1 MLISLSLGF
10 AGTALAA
17 ESQDGEDIRFQQ
29 LKARVEALRSQVAEA
44 KNENVKIEKEKD
56 KSNVGR
62 KLKLSGDVRIKA
74 INQHIGKHTTITESV
89 QLLGHY
95 SFDKDWMVGAKYAFM
110 SDNNMGTS
118 TRNTA
123 WQNFSY
129 GDERYDDY
137 NAADN
142 NVLMNLYVKKNNFL
156 GNNSIQIGRMGPS
169 VLATQ
174 YWSAQN
180 SSGLY
185 DGIRLAFGKN
195 EDLELWYGD
204 WGAAA
209 TYSNYWNNPD
219 GTANKALLG
228 STKHKA
234 LEKNIMVLGKY
245 KLSPV
250 TTAYGFF
257 LNELQDKRAGDNNYK
272 MRGIGFSTRYGD
284 WRLAADFTKNYA
296 NGAVGRF
303 FRLRYKGSD
312 RAVPGSWTIGLDY
325 MKIEPGNLYASAL
338 NGVNDV
344 SMGYKDTIGI
354 DGFVLWGDYIL
365 RRNLRVALYQ
375 SIGRKATTSNPE
387 KDYDAYGEFHK
398 GSSAPQYSRIHFI
411 WSF

>member
-74 INQHIGKHTTITESV
+74 INQNIGKHTTITESV

-118 TRNTA
+118 TRNTYN
-123 WQNFSY
+123 QPNFSA
-129 GDERYDDY
+129 GNERYDDY
-137 NAADN
+137 TAADN
-142 NVLMNLYVKKNNFL
+142 NVLMNLYVKKNHFL
-156 GNNSIQIGRMGPS
+156 GNNSIQVGRMGPDI
-169 VLATQ
+169 LATK
-174 YWSAQN
+174 YWSAQG
-180 SSGLY
+180 SSGFY
-185 DGIRLAFGKN
+185 DGVRLAFGKN
-195 EDLELWYGD
+195 EDLEIWYGN
-204 WGAAA
+204 WGAVS
-209 TYSNYWNNPD
+209 TYQKYWNH
-219 GTANKALLG
+219 ANNFTDAKF
-228 STKHKA
+228 KA
-234 LEKNIMVLGKY
+234 LEKNIMVLGKH

-250 TTAYGFF
+250 TTVYGFF
-257 LNELQDKRAGDNNYK
+257 LNELQDKRAGDENYK
-272 MRGIGFSTRYGD
+272 MRGIGFSTQYRD

-312 RAVPGSWTIGLDY
+312 RAVPGTWTIGLDY
-325 MKIEPGNLYASAL
+325 QKIEPGNLYASAL

-344 SMGYKDTIGI
+344 SMGLKDSIGI
-354 DGFVLWGDYIL
+354 DGFVLWADYIL
-365 RRNLRVALYQ
+365 RRNLRVAAYQ
-375 SIGRKATTSNPE
+375 SIGRKATNYYHSD
-387 KDYDAYGEFHK
+387 DYGTWNK
-398 GSSAPQYSRIHFI
+398 GDSAPQFSRIHFI

>member
-74 INQHIGKHTTITESV
+74 INNHIGKHTTITESV

-118 TRNTA
+118 SRNTYNMP
-123 WQNFSY
+123 NFSA
-129 GDERYDDY
+129 GDQRYDDSTS
-137 NAADN
+137 ADN
-142 NVLMNLYVKKNNFL
+142 NVLMNLYVKKNHFL
-156 GNNSIQIGRMGPS
+156 GNNSIQVGRMGPS
-169 VLATQ
+169 ILATQ
-174 YWSAQN
+174 YWSAQG
-180 SSGLY
+180 SSGFY
-185 DGIRLAFGKN
+185 DGVRLAFGKN
-195 EDLELWYGD
+195 EDLEVWYGD
-204 WGAAA
+204 WGAA
-209 TYSNYWNNPD
+209 SNYQKYWNH
-219 GTANKALLG
+219 ANNFTT
-228 STKHKA
+228 TKHKA

-257 LNELQDKRAGDNNYK
+257 LNELQDKRAGDENYK
-272 MRGIGFSTRYGD
+272 MRGLGFSTQYRD

-312 RAVPGSWTIGLDY
+312 RAVPGTWTIGLDY
-325 MKIEPGNLYASAL
+325 QKIEPGNLYASAL

-344 SMGYKDTIGI
+344 SLGLKDQIGT
-354 DGFVLWGDYIL
+354 DGFVLWADYIL
-365 RRNLRVALYQ
+365 RRNLRVAAYQ
-375 SIGRKATTSNPE
+375 TIGRKATNYYSDKN
-387 KDYDAYGEFHK
+387 YGTWNK
-398 GSSAPQYSRIHFI
+398 GDSAPQWSRIHFI